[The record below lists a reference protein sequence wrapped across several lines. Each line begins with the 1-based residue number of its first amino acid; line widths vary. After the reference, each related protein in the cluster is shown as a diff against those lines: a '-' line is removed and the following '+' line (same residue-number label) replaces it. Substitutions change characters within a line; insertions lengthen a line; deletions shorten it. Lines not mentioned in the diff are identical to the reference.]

1 MVQVPFTYLALHKP
15 YGVVTQFS
23 GEHPNLSDYISLSNV
38 YPVGRLD
45 KDSEGLL
52 LLSDDG
58 AWQHRVS
65 HPKFEHPKTY
75 WVQVEGLPDEP
86 ALNHLRRGIRV
97 QDYTTKPAEVR
108 QLESVN
114 IAPRDPP
121 IRYRASISDSWLEI
135 TIREGR
141 NRQVRRMCAAAG
153 YPVLRLI
160 RVAIG
165 PVTLEGLRAG
175 QWRKL
180 TRREVGRLAGNREE

>member
-1 MVQVPFTYLALHKP
+1 VTLTYLALHKP
-15 YGVVTQFS
+15 YGVTTQFS
-23 GEHPNLSDYISLSNV
+23 GEHPNLSDYLSIPNV

-75 WVQVEGLPDEP
+75 WAQVEGIPDEV
-86 ALNHLRRGIRV
+86 ALNQLRRGIRV

-108 QLESVN
+108 LLESVN

-121 IRYRASISDSWLEI
+121 IRYRASIPDSWLEL

-165 PVTLEGLRAG
+165 SVELGELRPG

-180 TRREVGRLAGNREE
+180 SRNEIKELAK